1 MKKQILHVLHMGK
14 TSFCLPVCIVEP
26 AFVEEK
32 LRKLD
37 IHDMFYPLYISGL
50 NKCKYDNEKKK
61 KEKARKK
68 EEVFQALFF
77 LSKFETK
84 V

>member
-26 AFVEEK
+26 VFVEEK

-50 NKCKYDNEKKK
+50 NKWKYDNEKKK
-61 KEKARKK
+61 KRKSEKEGRG
-68 EEVFQALFF
+68 
-77 LSKFETK
+77 LSSIIFSF
-84 V
+84 